1 MASVPRLVPGSSF
14 AERFRIL
21 AFVGQGSTGSV
32 YRAEPLGGGQPV
44 ALKIVNLASSNDPR
58 ALRRFE
64 REVESGKRIKSPY
77 IARTLDSGGAG
88 GLAWVSMEYAEGQ
101 SLSELMDER
110 GTLGPAAARSL
121 FEQLFSALSEAHA
134 AGIVHRDLKPE
145 NIRVAVQGE
154 HLRLKLLDFGIAK
167 DFGIDTLSG
176 TTPGLGTPLWTAPE
190 QGRDGYRPVPNA
202 DVWALGLLCFYALT
216 GVLYWRNAA
225 ARASMADLAMELIK
239 SEIVPA
245 SQRAAELGLSESLPA
260 GFDGWFER
268 AVQREPSQRFADAA
282 EAWRALEPLL
292 QSREP
297 VANGAS
303 SSSVRPSATRPTV
316 VVRPGVFITLVILS
330 VVAAGLAIFW
340 LLRSM
345 RI

>member
-1 MASVPRLVPGSSF
+1 MVPRLAPGSTF

-21 AFVGQGSTGSV
+21 AYVGHGSMGSV
-32 YRAEPLGGGQPV
+32 YRAEPLGGGEQV
-44 ALKIVNLASSNDPR
+44 ALKIVNLAGTKDPR

-64 REVESGKRIKSPY
+64 REVESGTRIKSPY

-88 GLAWVSMEYAEGQ
+88 GLAWVSMEYADGQ
-101 SLSELMDER
+101 SLSELVDER
-110 GTLGPAAARSL
+110 GALGPALALSL

-154 HLRLKLLDFGIAK
+154 RLRLKLLDFGIAK

-216 GVLYWRNAA
+216 GVLYWRNAGE
-225 ARASMADLAMELIK
+225 RASMADLAMELIK

-260 GFDGWFER
+260 GFDAWFER

-282 EAWRALEPLL
+282 DAWQALAPLL
-292 QSREP
+292 QIPEP
-297 VANGAS
+297 RSGE
-303 SSSVRPSATRPTV
+303 RPTV
-316 VVRPGVFITLVILS
+316 VVRPGVFITLVIVS
-330 VVAAGLAIFW
+330 VVVAGLAIFW